1 MVNSNVEN
9 SHYNF
14 AQLTEIDLE
23 NITSFEEK
31 LSSQN
36 KKHYSVIVY
45 EQDK

>member
-1 MVNSNVEN
+1 MEKNNIKN

-14 AQLTEIDLE
+14 AQLTETDLK
-23 NITSFEEK
+23 NITSFEEN
-31 LSSQN
+31 LSNQN